1 MLETGHLKA
10 SHTRLLIRKEPY
22 SGKLSANQRCGHHIR
37 AFSDLS
43 CILPPS
49 LLKIHKKNGILFCG
63 GVKTLFKI
71 QKYSGYFFMT
81 WKTLLRPAMI
91 FVPLALG
98 LCFPRAAELNFLIR
112 YLLMTMLFMV
122 FLKLNLKDLKFR
134 PSHWILLAVNLAV
147 GVSAYLITR
156 QLTCNETLA
165 QAAFFTGITPT
176 AAAASVV
183 MGFLRGNVG
192 YVITSFLVTN
202 AGMALFMPFLLG
214 WICGNTSFE
223 FLGRVANTLI
233 FLLLIPGGAAFIVRK
248 FCPAARELPGKLAT
262 VSFGLWSLCLFI
274 IAASAAAF
282 FRDNPGISPWIILE
296 TALISLVICMAS
308 FGIGALLEKK
318 RFRRESSQSLGQKN
332 TTLTIYLALV
342 YANPLAAMGVI
353 SYVLWHNSYN
363 AIQLFLVESRKKK
376 RR

>member
-1 MLETGHLKA
+1 M
-10 SHTRLLIRKEPY
+10 
-22 SGKLSANQRCGHHIR
+22 
-37 AFSDLS
+37 
-43 CILPPS
+43 
-49 LLKIHKKNGILFCG
+49 
-63 GVKTLFKI
+63 
-71 QKYSGYFFMT
+71 M

-98 LCFPRAAELNFLIR
+98 LFFPRAAELSFLIR

-122 FLKLNLKDLKFR
+122 FLKINLKDLKFR
-134 PSHWILLAVNLAV
+134 ISHGVLLAVNLV
-147 GVSAYLITR
+147 IGVAAYWLTR
-156 QLTCNETLA
+156 TVTKNETLA

-214 WICGNTSFE
+214 WVCGNTSFD
-223 FLGRVANTLI
+223 FMLRVANTLV
-233 FLLLIPGGAAFIVRK
+233 FLLLIPGAAACIVRRIH
-248 FCPAARELPGKLAT
+248 PPAREWPKKLAT
-262 VSFGLWSLCLFI
+262 ASFGLWSVCLFI

-282 FRDNPGISPWIILE
+282 FRNNPDISPWIILE
-296 TALISLVICMAS
+296 TAGIALIICIAS
-308 FGIGALLEKK
+308 FSIGALLERK
-318 RFRRESSQSLGQKN
+318 RLRRESSQSLGQKN

-342 YANPLAAMGVI
+342 YAGPLAAMGVI

-363 AIQLFLVESRKKK
+363 AIQLFLIDRKKQK
-376 RR
+376 KIKKLRQE